1 MENLSEQEKKEKRD
15 KILFPFF
22 IIGAIVVGIP
32 LLIIGYYLFAI
43 IASTTLFAL
52 GIAGVIFIVV
62 LLVIN
67 STYGRDITE
76 HDKHILE
83 LIYFIIGLI
92 IAIFLLVN

>member
-1 MENLSEQEKKEKRD
+1 MENLSEQEKKRKRD

-83 LIYFIIGLI
+83 LICFIIGLI